1 MERYGTIKPI
11 WITEIGWST
20 RLTLNST
27 EVTELQAAAYAV
39 RVYVLTLGSQLPV
52 AMLNWY
58 DLHNDGPDLYDV
70 EHNLGLVNAAYG
82 VEVPFAAK
90 QNFIALCTMNR
101 MLEGAAFLE
110 KLETAPEMYAYKFSL
125 PSQKQLLALW
135 TLNYQATSTIGVKVA
150 NSCPR
155 VDVVDLF
162 GNRSALYPI
171 DGIVTVSVSNE
182 PLYLVGD
189 FSENAL
195 CKPKFFLTDHFLN
208 NIAGETVT
216 VRIQGAKATA
226 EVEQLLIDLPNGW
239 TVKEEGGFSAD
250 SLQAYFTLNVPARI
264 EEKPYVVPIYLLTK
278 GRAVAQ
284 LYAVVNT
291 REPLP

>member
-1 MERYGTIKPI
+1 
-11 WITEIGWST
+11 
-20 RLTLNST
+20 
-27 EVTELQAAAYAV
+27 
-39 RVYVLTLGSQLPV
+39 
-52 AMLNWY
+52 
-58 DLHNDGPDLYDV
+58 
-70 EHNLGLVNAAYG
+70 
-82 VEVPFAAK
+82 
-90 QNFIALCTMNR
+90 
-101 MLEGAAFLE
+101 
-110 KLETAPEMYAYKFSL
+110 MYAYKFSL